1 MEIKTIL
8 IPVDGSEPAENAFRY
23 GVGLAEENGATIVL
37 LHVLDANETYYATNR
52 VMLAGGMLDERKETA
67 QRVMDQMKSQVP
79 EGITCKTVIAAG
91 VPGETACRTAK
102 EENADLIV
110 VGNSGKGR
118 HFLLRYGKRQPLHH
132 SSCTLPCPCHQINRI
147 SKDRFC
153 GLFLFLPPCFFLLY
167 FIEIPMHHYKN
178 KQFYFLISICCN

>member
-67 QRVMDQMKSQVP
+67 QRVMDQKKIGGR
-79 EGITCKTVIAAG
+79 GIK
-91 VPGETACRTAK
+91 
-102 EENADLIV
+102 
-110 VGNSGKGR
+110 
-118 HFLLRYGKRQPLHH
+118 KRPQKRSLE
-132 SSCTLPCPCHQINRI
+132 I
-147 SKDRFC
+147 
-153 GLFLFLPPCFFLLY
+153 LF
-167 FIEIPMHHYKN
+167 I
-178 KQFYFLISICCN
+178 

>member
-23 GVGLAEENGATIVL
+23 GVGLAEENEATIVL

-79 EGITCKTVIAAG
+79 EGITCKQSLQPASQVKQRAALQ
-91 VPGETACRTAK
+91 K
-102 EENADLIV
+102 KKMLI
-110 VGNSGKGR
+110 
-118 HFLLRYGKRQPLHH
+118 
-132 SSCTLPCPCHQINRI
+132 
-147 SKDRFC
+147 
-153 GLFLFLPPCFFLLY
+153 
-167 FIEIPMHHYKN
+167 
-178 KQFYFLISICCN
+178 

>member
-23 GVGLAEENGATIVL
+23 GVGRAEENGATIVL

-110 VGNSGKGR
+110 VGNSGKGAISS
-118 HFLLRYGKRQPLHH
+118 FVMGSRYIIHH
-132 SSCTLPCPCHQINRI
+132 VHCPVLVV
-147 SKDRFC
+147 K
-153 GLFLFLPPCFFLLY
+153 
-167 FIEIPMHHYKN
+167 
-178 KQFYFLISICCN
+178 

>member
-110 VGNSGKGR
+110 VGNSGKGAISS
-118 HFLLRYGKRQPLHH
+118 FVMGSVSRYIIHHDLACCIEHVIGIDDINKRDFCFVFG
-132 SSCTLPCPCHQINRI
+132 SQIECNVE
-147 SKDRFC
+147 STVCRF
-153 GLFLFLPPCFFLLY
+153 
-167 FIEIPMHHYKN
+167 
-178 KQFYFLISICCN
+178 

>member
-8 IPVDGSEPAENAFRY
+8 IPVDGSEPAENAFRS

-110 VGNSGKGR
+110 VGNSGKGAISS
-118 HFLLRYGKRQPLHH
+118 FVMGSVHH
-132 SSCTLPCPCHQINRI
+132 SSCTLPCPCRQINRI

-153 GLFLFLPPCFFLLY
+153 GLFFIPLPPTFFCTSLKYLCTTIKINN
-167 FIEIPMHHYKN
+167 FT
-178 KQFYFLISICCN
+178 F

>member
-102 EENADLIV
+102 EENAD
-110 VGNSGKGR
+110 
-118 HFLLRYGKRQPLHH
+118 H
-132 SSCTLPCPCHQINRI
+132 
-147 SKDRFC
+147 
-153 GLFLFLPPCFFLLY
+153 
-167 FIEIPMHHYKN
+167 
-178 KQFYFLISICCN
+178 

>member
-110 VGNSGKGR
+110 VGNSGKGAISSFVMGSVIMYTALSLSSNKQNFQR
-118 HFLLRYGKRQPLHH
+118 PLLRSFFYSSPPLF
-132 SSCTLPCPCHQINRI
+132 SSVLH
-147 SKDRFC
+147 
-153 GLFLFLPPCFFLLY
+153 
-167 FIEIPMHHYKN
+167 
-178 KQFYFLISICCN
+178 

>member
-1 MEIKTIL
+1 MYFEGYKINSFYLSSRLCCNKDRKVGISIHFHYPEGVIIMEIKTIL

-110 VGNSGKGR
+110 VGNSGKGAISS
-118 HFLLRYGKRQPLHH
+118 FVMGSVSRYIIHH
-132 SSCTLPCPCHQINRI
+132 VHCPVLVV
-147 SKDRFC
+147 K
-153 GLFLFLPPCFFLLY
+153 
-167 FIEIPMHHYKN
+167 
-178 KQFYFLISICCN
+178 

>member
-110 VGNSGKGR
+110 VGNSGKGAISSFVMGSVSR
-118 HFLLRYGKRQPLHH
+118 YIIHHVHCPVLVVNKQNFQRPLLRSFFIP
-132 SSCTLPCPCHQINRI
+132 
-147 SKDRFC
+147 
-153 GLFLFLPPCFFLLY
+153 LPPIFFCTSLKYLCTTIKINN
-167 FIEIPMHHYKN
+167 FT
-178 KQFYFLISICCN
+178 F

>member
-1 MEIKTIL
+1 MIIMEIKTIL

-91 VPGETACRTAK
+91 VPGETACRTEK

-110 VGNSGKGR
+110 VGNSGKGAISS
-118 HFLLRYGKRQPLHH
+118 FVMGSVSRYIIHH
-132 SSCTLPCPCHQINRI
+132 VHCPVLVV
-147 SKDRFC
+147 K
-153 GLFLFLPPCFFLLY
+153 
-167 FIEIPMHHYKN
+167 
-178 KQFYFLISICCN
+178 